1 MTETETDAE
10 ADTEKQTDRDRERNK
25 DRGRDRG
32 WNRDRNCDTK
42 RRVDWEAWRAENTVE
57 KGKLGANAMKRV
69 AAGAHLPT
77 PWLFE
82 PAKRPD
88 DRADYCLDCSFLP
101 QWKHRVLVF
110 TLEWSGARLVGEQ
123 W

>member
-1 MTETETDAE
+1 MQKDFPFNLPGMKCRSVNKKEGKRKVGGKRYE
-10 ADTEKQTDRDRERNK
+10 ARSRRRSSPDTL
-25 DRGRDRG
+25 
-32 WNRDRNCDTK
+32 
-42 RRVDWEAWRAENTVE
+42 A
-57 KGKLGANAMKRV
+57 
-69 AAGAHLPT
+69 
-77 PWLFE
+77 FE

-110 TLEWSGARLVGEQ
+110 TLEWSGARFLGEQ